1 MATEVRG
8 DSLIRVVDPTGK
20 IKTVIHEED
29 YERSGYKARG
39 WAVDKTDWT
48 KDRVVRKPVD
58 YTKELNLNSLA
69 QGTRASD

>member
-20 IKTVIHEED
+20 IKTVIREEA
-29 YERSGYKARG
+29 YESCGYKARG
-39 WAVDKTDWT
+39 WTVDKTDWT
-48 KDRVVRKPVD
+48 KDREVRKPVD
-58 YTKELNLNSLA
+58 YSKEMNLNSLA